1 MHSANTKLAA
11 VVLFVIASDAY
22 ARGGP
27 GNTKVSLAVIATLA
41 FWGTVYFIHRRF
53 PNFFP
58 GVVGL
63 VIWLLILYNGQSNS

>member
-41 FWGTVYFIHRRF
+41 FWGTDKKSRQ
-53 PNFFP
+53 P
-58 GVVGL
+58 
-63 VIWLLILYNGQSNS
+63 VIKAATYTH